1 MIKKNQ
7 KNSPLPS
14 STPGD
19 IANTL
24 SNACEG
30 LYYVSETDAEI
41 VPFVTDEIKDISR
54 ESILQYCGA
63 NSSSNIEI
71 VEQATFFTKLTQM
84 KDWFGPADIARAER
98 FLRLQQLL
106 LSQLTGI
113 KVYRV
118 GTVRIDIILA
128 GHDKS
133 GNVAG
138 IRTIAVET

>member
-7 KNSPLPS
+7 KISPLPS
-14 STPGD
+14 STPGHV
-19 IANTL
+19 ANTL
-24 SNACEG
+24 GIACKG

-128 GHDKS
+128 GHDKC

>member
-7 KNSPLPS
+7 ENSPLPS

-19 IANTL
+19 IANAL

-63 NSSSNIEI
+63 KPASNIEI
-71 VEQATFFTKLTQM
+71 VEQDAFFTKLTQM
-84 KDWFGPADIARAER
+84 KDWFGPRDIARAER
-98 FLRLQQLL
+98 FLGLQQIL

-113 KVYRV
+113 KVFRV

-128 GHDKS
+128 GHDNS